1 MLDRDELAARCLVAM
16 MSNSAS
22 RGRPDEFASDAVTF
36 SDALLARLAET
47 APAPVAPAAP
57 AVPPARPKRVRVTAL
72 NGDAGAVTVGR
83 VYDVLYWYA
92 DGSPRVIND
101 RGEGWYLCGD
111 GDPRSDTNIGLPTW
125 EPADETPAAPAPA
138 PVAYV
143 PKVGDKV
150 EFGAVFADEKSGVVV
165 AVDEARQV
173 ASIVPFGESPS
184 RPKWERYFCD
194 VRMIGVATDVERL
207 AAGLPPI
214 APTAPASREAVARAL
229 REAYQQV
236 APVGA
241 PVGPW
246 ESMSEE
252 SRNGYLAEAD
262 AALALLIPGAR
273 WPEAKS

>member
-1 MLDRDELAARCLVAM
+1 MLDRDELAARVLV
-16 MSNSAS
+16 
-22 RGRPDEFASDAVTF
+22 GFAAGPMDTHGPVAAATDAVAWA
-36 SDALLARLAET
+36 DALLARLAET
-47 APAPVAPAAP
+47 APAPAS
-57 AVPPARPKRVRVTAL
+57 PARPKRVRIT
-72 NGDAGAVTVGR
+72 GPKDAINVTVGK
-83 VYDVLYWYA
+83 VYDVVDWHDKYDGGPVIKSDKGDRWRCYPA
-92 DGSPRVIND
+92 DRADSIFP
-101 RGEGWYLCGD
+101 
-111 GDPRSDTNIGLPTW
+111 SW
-125 EPADETPAAPAPA
+125 EPADEAPAAPAPA

-150 EFGAVFADEKSGVVV
+150 EFGAVFPDEKSGVVV

-273 WPEAKS
+273 WPEGGAK